1 MPRSWLSS
9 ASSRVLKVLPA
20 PAPAE
25 GAEHVE
31 SLHLAQSFCQKTK
44 LKWDPVCALGKC
56 RLAEVAV
63 RFNVA
68 TDLWHFSYRWL
79 PTLPDPRELM
89 RAAWRGFSHP
99 VLSFHPHAVDQN
111 EGKLSQPARP
121 LGPRD
126 AWKCAPDREKII
138 LNLQRSPTRNETG
151 HRPQALQM
159 KCQSHF
165 FSASLPQ
172 QLQMKLNLKDVRCE
186 AQKHTHTHMQYEK
199 GGNQT
204 FSCLPEWE
212 TVHIWK
218 CFLELT
224 LFSRVQKWWYLII
237 KLCNAFDRLWWKYWK
252 WRWIW
257 IGLCIYHLVK
267 SRVAF
272 EILSE
277 TSKNI
282 YGTGELILL

>member
-9 ASSRVLKVLPA
+9 ASSRVLKVLPV

-68 TDLWHFSYRWL
+68 TDLWHFSYCWL

-99 VLSFHPHAVDQN
+99 VLSFHPHAGVVDQN

-121 LGPRD
+121 LGPQD

-138 LNLQRSPTRNETG
+138 LNLQRSPTRNETD

-165 FSASLPQ
+165 FSATTIANEIEPQRRKMWSSEAHPHPHAIWERGKSNFQLPPRMRNSSHLKMFPWAHSLLKGPE
-172 QLQMKLNLKDVRCE
+172 MMILN
-186 AQKHTHTHMQYEK
+186 
-199 GGNQT
+199 N
-204 FSCLPEWE
+204 
-212 TVHIWK
+212 
-218 CFLELT
+218 
-224 LFSRVQKWWYLII
+224 
-237 KLCNAFDRLWWKYWK
+237 
-252 WRWIW
+252 
-257 IGLCIYHLVK
+257 
-267 SRVAF
+267 
-272 EILSE
+272 
-277 TSKNI
+277 
-282 YGTGELILL
+282 